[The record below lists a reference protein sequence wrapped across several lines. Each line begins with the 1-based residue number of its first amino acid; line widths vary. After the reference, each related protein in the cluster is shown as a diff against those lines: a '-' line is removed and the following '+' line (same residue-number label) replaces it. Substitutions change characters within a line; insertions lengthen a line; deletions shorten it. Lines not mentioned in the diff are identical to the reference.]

1 MSSIISNFKRKRGIS
16 LETLEQERA
25 PSHDDGGTSGFSQV
39 ALGFSSYDGELRE
52 PLVLPQGSPISIRV
66 VRGSWGLL
74 SHDCRANRPHLGF
87 CPETPCSSPVA
98 TGISGLHSK
107 FTQGVR
113 PHLEWKQRTLL
124 SSRVATVLSWSPL
137 SGLKGVTSCG
147 VLRWDS
153 GLLSNSCRKRRAS
166 SRDDGGISWV
176 FLSCGK
182 MSGVSLELRQRTQ
195 GASDVGP
202 GKTSLHSS
210 CQGELWIALKSLQG
224 KQSSYRLVSRN
235 SVFLSSGNR
244 VFGVAFKF
252 YLVNQAS
259 SQVEAKNSAL
269 LSRCDGYHFEP
280 IKWPKGVKP
289 TMEF

>member
-1 MSSIISNFKRKRGIS
+1 MGI
-16 LETLEQERA
+16 LTLQ
-25 PSHDDGGTSGFSQV
+25 
-39 ALGFSSYDGELRE
+39 
-52 PLVLPQGSPISIRV
+52 QG
-66 VRGSWGLL
+66 
-74 SHDCRANRPHLGF
+74 
-87 CPETPCSSPVA
+87 
-98 TGISGLHSK
+98 
-107 FTQGVR
+107 
-113 PHLEWKQRTLL
+113 
-124 SSRVATVLSWSPL
+124 
-137 SGLKGVTSCG
+137 
-147 VLRWDS
+147 
-153 GLLSNSCRKRRAS
+153 
-166 SRDDGGISWV
+166 
-176 FLSCGK
+176 
-182 MSGVSLELRQRTQ
+182 TQ